1 LTHKDYADTQAYW
14 DDVFDITNSREPRA
28 QIGIEEIDKAIDWLA
43 QTNGRILDF
52 GCGNG
57 SLLFAV
63 LLSGASHGVGI
74 DISSNAIALAK
85 EVAQQADLSEQVD
98 FFADGI
104 EKLADF
110 EAHSFDGVMLSN
122 ILDNLYPG
130 DAQSLSQSVDRL
142 LKPGAR
148 LVVKLNPLLEKD
160 FFEDN
165 DDYTLVSENFYK
177 ESSGLF
183 LYNLSDNMLF
193 SMLDTFRL
201 EEQVEVYFE
210 QHDLTNRLFTF
221 VKK

>member
-1 LTHKDYADTQAYW
+1 VYW
-14 DDVFDITNSREPRA
+14 NNVFDTPNSREPRPR
-28 QIGIEEIDKAIDWLA
+28 IGIEEIDKAIDWLA

-63 LLSGASHGVGI
+63 LFSGASHGVGI
-74 DISSNAIALAK
+74 DISPNAIALAK
-85 EVAQQADLSEQVD
+85 EAAQQAELSDQVD
-98 FFADGI
+98 FFAGGI
-104 EKLADF
+104 EKLADLKPR
-110 EAHSFDGVMLSN
+110 SFDGAMLSN
-122 ILDNLYPG
+122 ILDNIYPE

-148 LVVKLNPLLEKD
+148 LVVKLNPLLEED

-165 DDYTLVSENFYK
+165 DDYALVSENFYK

-183 LYNLSDNMLF
+183 LYNLNDDMLF

-201 EEQVEVYFE
+201 EGKVDVYFE
-210 QHDLTNRLFTF
+210 QHDLTNRLYYF